1 MKVAIYP
8 GTFDPITYGH
18 LDVIRRSAGLF
29 DRLIVTVARNPE
41 KRPCFSIRERLE
53 MIREV
58 VRPFRN
64 VRVGSLKGLLVD
76 YAKRRKATVVVRGL
90 RAVSDFEYEFQMT
103 LMNRK
108 LNPGVETVF
117 LMPNE
122 SYTYLNSSV
131 VKEIAMQGGDV
142 SRFVPEPIARRL
154 YRRFGVHPDLKS
166 GKRRRTRVR

>member
-1 MKVAIYP
+1 MKTAIYP

-41 KRPCFSIRERLE
+41 KRPCFTTRERLL
-53 MIREV
+53 MIRGA

-64 VRVGSLKGLLVD
+64 VRVDSFQGLLVN
-76 YAKRRKATVVVRGL
+76 YARRNKAAVILRGL

-108 LNPGVETVF
+108 LNPEVETVF

-122 SYTYLNSSV
+122 NHSYLNSSL
-131 VKEIAMQGGDV
+131 VKEIARQGGDV
-142 SRFVPEPIARRL
+142 SRFVPEPIARKL
-154 YRRFGVHPDLKS
+154 YKRFGVHPDWKRD
-166 GKRRRTRVR
+166 KRRRVR